1 MSQTIPDFEV
11 DTRRRNESETRRE
24 PFVVSGE
31 LVLNHSRSRS
41 PQRLVMSP
49 NLDVNIEFRDEA
61 TSQRRSFKRL
71 AMSSPVDI
79 SLVFKEES
87 ASLQSNGMSSN
98 LSRPPQLAAGK
109 SQAEVPQQSAEAP
122 IWTQSQELAAW
133 QEQREQTAKSLR
145 SASALLEQVK
155 GGKNQPQWQEKQVSQ
170 VAACVSV
177 LLPVCVCARARVHV
191 RVRVRALPSRYGDQ
205 ITIWLQDPA
214 RNSAAEP
221 RGCHVVPWQDQTTR
235 GESILASP
243 PTFSPMEARAA
254 LVCAQTPKTSGA
266 TRSSAGA
273 SQQKRGSMAGTCGLS
288 RIMQAAALV

>member
-61 TSQRRSFKRL
+61 TSLRRSFKRL

-133 QEQREQTAKSLR
+133 QEQRDQTAKSLR

-177 LLPVCVCARARVHV
+177 LLPGCVCARARVHV
-191 RVRVRALPSRYGDQ
+191 RVRACIALAVR
-205 ITIWLQDPA
+205 
-214 RNSAAEP
+214 
-221 RGCHVVPWQDQTTR
+221 
-235 GESILASP
+235 
-243 PTFSPMEARAA
+243 
-254 LVCAQTPKTSGA
+254 
-266 TRSSAGA
+266 
-273 SQQKRGSMAGTCGLS
+273 
-288 RIMQAAALV
+288 

>member
-1 MSQTIPDFEV
+1 M
-11 DTRRRNESETRRE
+11 
-24 PFVVSGE
+24 VSGE

-61 TSQRRSFKRL
+61 TSLRRSFKRL

-177 LLPVCVCARARVHV
+177 LLPVCVCARARACACACVHC
-191 RVRVRALPSRYGDQ
+191 
-205 ITIWLQDPA
+205 
-214 RNSAAEP
+214 P
-221 RGCHVVPWQDQTTR
+221 RGTVTRARSGYRIPREIQRQNHGAAMSFPGRIRPHVENLSWQALQRSHRWRLVPLWFVLR
-235 GESILASP
+235 PPKPLARR
-243 PTFSPMEARAA
+243 EARPVPVNKNEGRWQVPAA
-254 LVCAQTPKTSGA
+254 FPGLCRQQRWYKTGEKVGVCQ
-266 TRSSAGA
+266 
-273 SQQKRGSMAGTCGLS
+273 
-288 RIMQAAALV
+288 V